1 MWALPPWWMTLGLG
15 KNLVWMITCGHY
27 DRAWIFAKGCIV
39 TNEHMKKALEWFGVV
54 TAIAY
59 SLLVASNT
67 GWEVLGFA
75 LLFISAIAIG
85 LWAFLCKHYGMLIL
99 QFFYATA
106 GIIGVLRWL

>member
-1 MWALPPWWMTLGLG
+1 MAEAFHRLLIEGGIMFNRT
-15 KNLVWMITCGHY
+15 
-27 DRAWIFAKGCIV
+27 
-39 TNEHMKKALEWFGVV
+39 LEWFGVL

-67 GWEVLGFA
+67 GNEVLGFS

-85 LWAFLCKHYGMLIL
+85 VWSFSCKHYGMLLL
-99 QFFYATA
+99 QFFYASA